1 MKLNKLFRK
10 SWQTKQ
16 VDSNRQQV
24 KQQNVQV
31 AKQSTKKLR
40 SKLPDDFREILE
52 RGDVAEIKASLANCE
67 LNAYGY
73 SDKTALAFTE
83 LPSAVMQWLVARG
96 ADIDAQNTYG
106 NTPLHEHS
114 SVWHGQ
120 QQLLIDLG
128 AQINCE
134 NHNGETPLHMAAETF
149 KPENVQR
156 LLAAGAN
163 VNATDH
169 EGQTPL
175 TLAFVRCPNA
185 NISELAE
192 ITELLLASGAT
203 VDKSIPQLLHDIGEN
218 FERYRDRFDKDYV
231 GETDAALQGLYA
243 RFNVIP
249 VEPHQMLAADQPIMV
264 KPGRWQNQH
273 KQLWDVLVPVD
284 GSASTIQG
292 EVIRITSNIG
302 DEVDRNGGM
311 NWDEEYQAMLVAMGD
326 YLASGKAL
334 ADKDLK
340 LVTNAIQD
348 LDTGQDYD
356 AAASLSELAV
366 KWVKLNPTPI
376 KLEAHAYQR

>member
-1 MKLNKLFRK
+1 MKLSKLFRK

-16 VDSNRQQV
+16 VDSKHQV
-24 KQQNVQV
+24 KQQTVQG
-31 AKQSTKKLR
+31 AKQLR

-52 RGDVAEIKASLANCE
+52 RGDVAEIKASLAGCE
-67 LNAYGY
+67 LNARGY
-73 SDKTALAFTE
+73 FGETALAFTE
-83 LPSAVMQWLVARG
+83 LPSAVIQWLVARG

-114 SVWHGQ
+114 SVWQGH

-134 NHNGETPLHMAAETF
+134 NHNGETPLHLAADTF

-156 LLAAGAN
+156 LLAAGAD

-169 EGQTPL
+169 EGQTSL

-192 ITELLLASGAT
+192 ITELLLAAGASA
-203 VDKSIPQLLHDIGEN
+203 DKSIPQLLHDIGEN
-218 FERYRDRFDKDYV
+218 FERYRDRFDKDYL
-231 GETDAALQGLYA
+231 GETDAALQGLYE
-243 RFNVIP
+243 RFNVTP
-249 VEPHQMLAADQPIMV
+249 VEQHKMLAVDQPIIV
-264 KPGRWQNQH
+264 QPGRWQDQH

-284 GSASTIQG
+284 GSASTVQG

-311 NWDEEYQAMLVAMGD
+311 NWDEDYQAMLVAMGK
-326 YLASGKAL
+326 YLASGQSL
-334 ADKDLK
+334 AEKDLES
-340 LVTNAIQD
+340 LANIIQD

-376 KLEAHAYQR
+376 KLEAVSYQR